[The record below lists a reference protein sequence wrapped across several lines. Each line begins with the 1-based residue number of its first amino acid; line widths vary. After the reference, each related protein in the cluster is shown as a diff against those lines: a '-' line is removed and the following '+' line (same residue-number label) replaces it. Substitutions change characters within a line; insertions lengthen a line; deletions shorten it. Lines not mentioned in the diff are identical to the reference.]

1 MHTTRPDWTLSIT
14 LCCSLL
20 LSAVDS
26 VPGEDALQ
34 PAETHWSFQ
43 PLRQPRLANLDR
55 LAPASPIDGFLL
67 DRLTR
72 ERIDA
77 SPRAGDTTLIKRL
90 YLDLVGLLPTPT
102 ETRRFAASSAPDRD
116 LRTVDRLLASP
127 AYGERWA
134 RPWLDL
140 CHYADSDGYL
150 TDQRRPVAWRYRDW
164 LVQALNE
171 DLPFDQFTISQLAGD
186 LLPETT
192 LKQKLATGFLRQT
205 LSNREGGADLEEF
218 RVLQVVDR
226 TELVG
231 AVWLGMTVGCARCHN
246 HKYDPISQREFYQLY
261 AFFDGADEVNIDAP
275 LPHEQP
281 AYQRAYPT
289 YLRKRQ
295 ERIAPQEGAIY
306 ALMRKW
312 ELRVLEAWQQPAEDA
327 HWDRQ
332 WELLGL
338 VWGGGLGEGQLEG
351 TQIVKLGPPQRTF
364 RQQQDLLDYF
374 LRHTGGIDS
383 AAASA
388 LKLDALRADLQKL
401 KTEFQTATRAP
412 TMRATQV
419 PRTSYVHRAGDFRD
433 HGEDVRPGTPRWL
446 ERCVPALARIQP
458 SESADPD
465 SDRLSL
471 ARWLVDPA
479 HPLTARVTVNR
490 AWQQL
495 FGNGL
500 VLTTEDF
507 GKQGQPP
514 SHPALLDWL
523 AAEFIHRDWSS
534 KMLHHLIVTSEAYRR
549 SSRPRAELT
558 ARDPENRLL
567 ARQQALRVP
576 AETLRDMTL
585 AASGLLSRVG
595 GGPSVFPPQPERVI
609 KEAFGNHPWQI
620 SVGANRYRRS
630 LYTFVQRTAPFAQST
645 LFDAPNP
652 NETCTRR
659 ERSNTPLQALVLLND
674 ETFLEA
680 AKALSRKILQRPA
693 GGFRRR
699 LDYAFSVC
707 LSRLPRESERQR
719 LAAYL
724 TEFRTQLQADPHAV
738 QQLIAGSEWEGI
750 AAHDAAAWVGL
761 SSVLLNLHEFITR
774 E

>member
-1 MHTTRPDWTLSIT
+1 
-14 LCCSLL
+14 
-20 LSAVDS
+20 
-26 VPGEDALQ
+26 
-34 PAETHWSFQ
+34 
-43 PLRQPRLANLDR
+43 
-55 LAPASPIDGFLL
+55 
-67 DRLTR
+67 
-72 ERIDA
+72 
-77 SPRAGDTTLIKRL
+77 
-90 YLDLVGLLPTPT
+90 
-102 ETRRFAASSAPDRD
+102 
-116 LRTVDRLLASP
+116 
-127 AYGERWA
+127 
-134 RPWLDL
+134 
-140 CHYADSDGYL
+140 
-150 TDQRRPVAWRYRDW
+150 
-164 LVQALNE
+164 
-171 DLPFDQFTISQLAGD
+171 
-186 LLPETT
+186 
-192 LKQKLATGFLRQT
+192 
-205 LSNREGGADLEEF
+205 
-218 RVLQVVDR
+218 
-226 TELVG
+226 
-231 AVWLGMTVGCARCHN
+231 
-246 HKYDPISQREFYQLY
+246 
-261 AFFDGADEVNIDAP
+261 
-275 LPHEQP
+275 
-281 AYQRAYPT
+281 
-289 YLRKRQ
+289 
-295 ERIAPQEGAIY
+295 
-306 ALMRKW
+306 
-312 ELRVLEAWQQPAEDA
+312 
-327 HWDRQ
+327 
-332 WELLGL
+332 
-338 VWGGGLGEGQLEG
+338 
-351 TQIVKLGPPQRTF
+351 
-364 RQQQDLLDYF
+364 
-374 LRHTGGIDS
+374 
-383 AAASA
+383 
-388 LKLDALRADLQKL
+388 
-401 KTEFQTATRAP
+401 
-412 TMRATQV
+412 MRATQV

-433 HGEDVRPGTPRWL
+433 RGENVRPGTPRWL
-446 ERCVPALARIQP
+446 ERCVPALDRIQP
-458 SESADPD
+458 SQSADPD

-500 VLTTEDF
+500 VLTTENF

-549 SSRPRAELT
+549 SSRPRSELM

-609 KEAFGNHPWQI
+609 KEAFGNHAWQI

-630 LYTFVQRTAPFAQST
+630 LFTFVQRTAPFAQST

-674 ETFLEA
+674 EAFLEA
-680 AKALSRKILQRPA
+680 AKALSRRILQGPA
-693 GGFRRR
+693 DGFRRR

-707 LSRLPRESERQR
+707 LSRLPKESERQR
-719 LAAYL
+719 LSAYL